1 MQRGASWRLGAVAI
15 PLVIVAGRVAGAV
28 ELLERDGLTVTFEFE
43 AGIGGF
49 LTENTNFGVGR
60 IDLHSGEVSG
70 DAQWGEGYLK
80 PALSLD
86 YDTESAGALYGGVS
100 GVGSLTVGDGDA
112 GGFTDGGD
120 KELGLETLYGGW
132 RSGALLTESL
142 GEDALDLSA
151 GRQDFHVATA
161 S

>member
-1 MQRGASWRLGAVAI
+1 MRLSACWWVGAFAVA
-15 PLVIVAGRVAGAV
+15 LVVAAGRVAGAI
-28 ELLERDGLTVTFEFE
+28 ELLERDGLSLGFEFD
-43 AGIGGF
+43 AGVGGL

-60 IDLHSGEVSG
+60 IDLRGGEVSG

-80 PALSLD
+80 PSLSLD
-86 YDTESAGALYGGVS
+86 YDIPSAGVLYGGVS
-100 GVGSLTVGDGDA
+100 GVGTLTVGDGDA

-120 KELGLETLYGGW
+120 KKVSLETLYGGW

-142 GEDALDLSA
+142 GRTRLISRRVARTFTSA
-151 GRQDFHVATA
+151 TG